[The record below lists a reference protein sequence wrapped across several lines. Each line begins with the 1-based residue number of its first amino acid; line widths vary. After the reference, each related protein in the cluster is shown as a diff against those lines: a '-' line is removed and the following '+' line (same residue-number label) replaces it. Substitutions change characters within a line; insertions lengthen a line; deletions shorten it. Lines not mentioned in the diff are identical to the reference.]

1 MKTSIKERK
10 RVLVIICLVFTLF
23 SMFFSASILAAK
35 YDVDYESYY
44 EMAGGL
50 FTRSSLV
57 SKGRDICIAIAPE
70 KGTSGCSMGIRLQ
83 KYDNDKWNY
92 VRSEKYVDSVYG
104 GNVRFN
110 NVSKG
115 KYRIYLRN
123 YSNTS
128 SGSKGRKWVGDILV
142 EFK

>member
-1 MKTSIKERK
+1 ME
-10 RVLVIICLVFTLF
+10 
-23 SMFFSASILAAK
+23 
-35 YDVDYESYY
+35 
-44 EMAGGL
+44 
-50 FTRSSLV
+50 
-57 SKGRDICIAIAPE
+57 
-70 KGTSGCSMGIRLQ
+70 IRLQ
-83 KYDNDKWNY
+83 KYDNDNDKWNY

-128 SGSKGRKWVGDILV
+128 SGSKGRKWVCDILV